1 MLIISNQS
9 PKPWTISS
17 KEPIKTQKQNL
28 EKSDFDR
35 SYLKMEEL
43 TVEKE
48 KTKTLAIIKSE
59 LEQRIKENDRF

>member
-1 MLIISNQS
+1 
-9 PKPWTISS
+9 
-17 KEPIKTQKQNL
+17 
-28 EKSDFDR
+28 
-35 SYLKMEEL
+35 MEEL